1 MPKFVSKSLVSA
13 LSCSF
18 IAGFTNQDLDLLIST
33 SRAPTLSALLFLLL
47 LPLMETI
54 FSGELS
60 SYMIISQHFV

>member
-54 FSGELS
+54 FSAK
-60 SYMIISQHFV
+60 